1 MRSSDPRP
9 DDPDR
14 LDELL
19 SRFVESDY
27 APDGAEIEAGEP
39 ALHGGTRQGPGGEH
53 GGGATVR
60 EFEHRGHGVRIATQY
75 EVSIDGERWT
85 GPIQVLPNGS
95 VVSHVLPQYIV
106 PSAVDLVRAVI
117 DQTYEAPEEI
127 RAVLRAAREE
137 G

>member
-27 APDGAEIEAGEP
+27 APDGAEIEGEP
-39 ALHGGTRQGPGGEH
+39 AAHGGAAQGPGGEH

-60 EFEHRGHGVRIATQY
+60 EFEHRGHAVRIATQY
-75 EVSIDGERWT
+75 EVTIDGEPWT

-95 VVSHVLPQYIV
+95 VVSHALPQYVV